1 MKKLVFISS
10 ILILLIIIPSCKVE
24 ESPAKELGPFK
35 TISSNGYVTF
45 KLVQGVANKVIST
58 SIADASYNVS
68 GGQLSVNAAGGSMTI
83 AVNNLNLLWC
93 NACSVE
99 NSGTLIMDTLNLYV
113 HAGSVTLK
121 DLQINKILQLNA
133 LNTGTYKLS
142 GTAAFLNLSI
152 VNATLFK
159 GYGLIT
165 DSTYINT
172 TNAFDAEVYAT
183 QVLNAF
189 ISSSGNVNYKGNP
202 PIVRVTATGSGKAI
216 KK

>member
-1 MKKLVFISS
+1 
-10 ILILLIIIPSCKVE
+10 
-24 ESPAKELGPFK
+24 
-35 TISSNGYVTF
+35 
-45 KLVQGVANKVIST
+45 
-58 SIADASYNVS
+58 
-68 GGQLSVNAAGGSMTI
+68 
-83 AVNNLNLLWC
+83 
-93 NACSVE
+93 
-99 NSGTLIMDTLNLYV
+99 MDTLNLYV
-113 HAGSVTLK
+113 HAGSVTLN

-142 GTAAFLNLSI
+142 GTATFLNLSI

-202 PIVRVTATGSGKAI
+202 PIVRVTATGSGKAV